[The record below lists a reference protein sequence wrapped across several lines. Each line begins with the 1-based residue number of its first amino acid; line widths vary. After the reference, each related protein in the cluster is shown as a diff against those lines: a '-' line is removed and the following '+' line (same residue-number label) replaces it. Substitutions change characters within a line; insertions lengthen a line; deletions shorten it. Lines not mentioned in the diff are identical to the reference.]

1 MKGGLGGVFVHL
13 VSFNS
18 ARYLERC
25 IGAILA
31 QSGFSLGV
39 NLDVRLT
46 DNASSDG
53 SAELVTQL
61 FGDRVGVVRNK
72 ANLGFCGAH
81 NQGVRS
87 FLNSRAEFLL
97 ILNPDVVLAPD
108 ALEKLVQTLS
118 SDARAGSAAC
128 RLMRAN
134 DDLEP
139 VVPAT
144 FDSTG
149 MYMTPSLRHF
159 DRGSGEEDRGQYR
172 ERQYVFGATGAC
184 LLLKRECVLDLLLEE
199 GAHAH
204 DLYRIY
210 PQLADFR
217 DARAPLFD
225 EAFFAYR
232 EDADVA
238 WRAQAY
244 GWRCV
249 YEPEALGYHKRVVLP
264 ERRAELPTELNR
276 LGVRNRFLL
285 QLNNYSLSL
294 GLAALVQGVL
304 LRNLLVI
311 AGVVVRERSSL
322 PAFSDLLVLWSRARE
337 RRRVELDKA
346 RERAWSAGLLSRW
359 FRASPYTEDVS

>member
-25 IGAILA
+25 LGAILA
-31 QSGFSLGV
+31 QSGFSPGL
-39 NLDVRLT
+39 NLEVQLT

-53 SAELVTQL
+53 SADLAARCFAE
-61 FGDRVGVVRNK
+61 RVRVVRNK

-81 NQGVRS
+81 NQGVRA
-87 FLNSRAEFLL
+87 FLNSRAEFML

-108 ALEKLVQTLS
+108 ALEKLVRTLGADS
-118 SDARAGSAAC
+118 RAGSAAC
-128 RLMRAN
+128 RLMRAQ
-134 DDLEP
+134 DDLLP
-139 VVPAT
+139 ISPPT

-149 MYMTPSLRHF
+149 MFMTPSLRHF

-172 ERQYVFGATGAC
+172 QREYVFGATGAC
-184 LLLKRECVLDLLLEE
+184 VLLKRECIVDLLLEE
-199 GAHAH
+199 GGYAH

-249 YEPEALGYHKRVVLP
+249 YEPEAVGYHKRVVLP
-264 ERRAELPTELNR
+264 ERRAELPPELNR

-294 GLAALVQGVL
+294 GFASFVSGLL
-304 LRNLLVI
+304 LRNLIVV
-311 AGVVVRERSSL
+311 AGVILRERSSL
-322 PAFSDLLVLWSRARE
+322 SAFSDLLVLWKRARE
-337 RRRVELDKA
+337 RRRIELRKA
-346 RERAWSAGLLSRW
+346 RERAWSAGPLSRW
-359 FRASPYTEDVS
+359 FRTLPYSESVS